1 MQDEIMQKSLAVKT
15 YFFGLAI
22 LFCTAYGCKKENTIP
37 KIEEEPVF
45 YKESLVIGQWMYD
58 KVKLNGILYDYEHT
72 DRCGKDRFYFVN
84 RPGQEYDYT
93 EIIYITPTGNCA
105 ISQTG
110 MDWKIK
116 GKKLLLNFGSQ
127 VFTYD
132 IIRLNETNFDVSIKL
147 DFDNDGKVDDLELHA
162 IKAPCTTG
170 DPYCQ

>member
-1 MQDEIMQKSLAVKT
+1 MQKSLAIKT

-22 LFCTAYGCKKENTIP
+22 LLCIAYGCKKENTI
-37 KIEEEPVF
+37 KIEEEPVI
-45 YKESLVIGQWMYD
+45 YKESLVIGQWVYD
-58 KVKLNGILYDYEHT
+58 KVKLNGILYNYEHT
-72 DRCGKDRFYFVN
+72 ERCGKDRFYFVN

-105 ISQTG
+105 ISSTG

-116 GKKLLLNFGSQ
+116 GRKLLLNFGSQ

-162 IKAPCTTG
+162 IKVPCTAG
-170 DPYCQ
+170 DPHCQ

>member
-1 MQDEIMQKSLAVKT
+1 MTTHKSIIPKA
-15 YFFGLAI
+15 YFICLLVLFGVV
-22 LFCTAYGCKKENTIP
+22 YGCKKENDIP
-37 KIEEEPVF
+37 KEEEEPII
-45 YKESLVIGQWMYD
+45 YKENLVIGQWVYD
-58 KVKLNGILYDYEHT
+58 KVKLNGVLYNYEHT
-72 DRCGKDRFYFVN
+72 ERCGKDRFYFVN

-105 ISQTG
+105 ISSTG

-116 GKKLLLNFGSQ
+116 GRKLLLNFGTQ
-127 VFTYD
+127 VITYD

-162 IKAPCTTG
+162 IKVPCSTG